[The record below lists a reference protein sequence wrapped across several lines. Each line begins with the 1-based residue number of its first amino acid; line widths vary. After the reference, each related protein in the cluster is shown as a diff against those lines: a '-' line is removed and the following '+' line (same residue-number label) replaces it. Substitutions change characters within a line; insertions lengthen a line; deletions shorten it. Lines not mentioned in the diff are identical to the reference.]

1 LKKRGASTAAAIG
14 TLIVGLLIG
23 AGVIYA
29 AAPSLGLGG
38 TTTSTAVQTTTATKT
53 ATTTQTVG
61 AGATATITQTATA
74 TATASGVT
82 VTATASGGGGL
93 CNGGSVTIG
102 ALNDLSGALSDQ
114 GKGDL
119 TAEQIAIQDVN
130 TYVHNGGCNLTFK
143 LDAVDYKL
151 DTPTALSE
159 LQAMNAAGIQVVVG
173 PLNSGAAAGILSYAN
188 SNHIVLISPSSTSP
202 RLAIP
207 GDYLFRTAPNDAAQG
222 QADARELLT
231 QGAKAVILVNR
242 DDTYGNGLAN
252 ATKTFLLKDD
262 PTVKIFGP
270 YKYDTSTADFSAI
283 LNQMN
288 SDWTTASGQVGAAH
302 TAFFVVAFDE
312 LGTLLLQAQSK
323 NPVLLSTPLP
333 WFGTDGDAQH
343 TLLVNSTTGP
353 LTAKVRLPSTLFN
366 VVNNSKTIDFINS
379 LKGTS
384 KLAAIAGGGF
394 FYGLEGYNDIWLG
407 ALAILSAGKNDGTAV
422 QAIFL
427 TVAANFYGL
436 TGWEGLQPSG
446 DRIPGS
452 YQIWKVASSSGGYTW
467 VLAGTW
473 DYNTD
478 TVTWI
483 SPP

>member
-1 LKKRGASTAAAIG
+1 M
-14 TLIVGLLIG
+14 GLLIG

-29 AAPSLGLGG
+29 AAPSLVPAR
-38 TTTSTAVQTTTATKT
+38 TATSTVQGPGSTVT

-61 AGATATITQTATA
+61 AGATATITNTATQTTTAVSTA
-74 TATASGVT
+74 TVTASG
-82 VTATASGGGGL
+82 GGGGL

-119 TAEQIAIQDVN
+119 VAEQVAVQDVN
-130 TYVHNGGCNLTFK
+130 AYLKSGGCNLTFK

-151 DTPTALSE
+151 DTPTALTE

-202 RLAIP
+202 RLHFA
-207 GDYLFRTAPNDAAQG
+207 DTSNVYLYRTAPNDAAQG
-222 QADARELLT
+222 QADARELIT
-231 QGAKAVILVNR
+231 EGAKAVIIVNR

-252 ATKTFLLKDD
+252 ATKSFILKDD
-262 PTVKIFGP
+262 PTVKVFGP
-270 YKYDTSTADFSAI
+270 YKYDTATADFSAI

-312 LGTLLLQAQSK
+312 YGTMLLQAQSK
-323 NPVLLSTPLP
+323 NPALLSTPLP

-343 TLLVNSTTGP
+343 VLLTNSTTGP
-353 LTAKVRLPSTLFN
+353 LTAQVRLPSTLFN
-366 VVNNSKTIDFINS
+366 VVNNSKTIDFINRF
-379 LKGTS
+379 KGTS
-384 KLAAIAGGGF
+384 TIAAIAGGGF
-394 FYGLEGYNDIWLG
+394 FYGLEGYNDVWLA
-407 ALAILSAGKNDGTAV
+407 ALSILSAGKNDGAAIHAV
-422 QAIFL
+422 FP
-427 TVAANFYGL
+427 TVAGSYYGL
-436 TGWEGLQPSG
+436 TGWEGLSG
-446 DRIPGS
+446 NDRIPGS
-452 YQIWKVASSSGGYTW
+452 YQIWKVVKSGGAYTW

-478 TVTWI
+478 TVTWL